1 MGIEVKNIQ
10 KNFGDFVAL
19 GNINLTVPDGQLVAL
34 LGPSGSGKTTLLR
47 IIAGL
52 EFADSGQVFID
63 GQETADMHVKER
75 RVGFV
80 FQHYALFRHMTV
92 FENVAFGLRV
102 RPRDSRPTDFQIRR
116 RVMELLSLVH
126 LDKFHNRYPSRLS
139 GGQRQRVALARSLAV
154 EPKLLL
160 LDEPFGAL
168 DAKVRKELRRWLR
181 RLHDDIHITSIF
193 VTHDQEEAMEVS
205 DRVVVMNHG
214 KSEQVGTPED
224 VYHKPANGFVY
235 DFLGNYN
242 EFAGWKDEK
251 GAVHLAE
258 DDVWEEPSIAESVAT
273 SISTPNHWLARYPEL
288 VGAIRK
294 IMPNMVLPHENHP
307 ETEPQ
312 ISQKTSRQQLRARLA
327 QRGTPVRIFA
337 RPHEMF
343 VARTAE
349 GDHEYIPAEVIH
361 INPAGSLAKIE
372 MERKNGSILQVEIPK
387 TIVDHLAISK
397 GDTLLVRPKNIRVF
411 E

>member
-1 MGIEVKNIQ
+1 MSIEVR
-10 KNFGDFVAL
+10 
-19 GNINLTVPDGQLVAL
+19 NINKGFRNFQALSDVSLKVETGQLVAL

-52 EFADSGQVFID
+52 EFADSGQVLID
-63 GQETADMHVKER
+63 GQEASQLHVKER
-75 RVGFV
+75 NVGFV

-92 FENVAFGLRV
+92 FDNVAFGLKV
-102 RPRDSRPTDFQIRR
+102 RPKQVRPTPSEIRD
-116 RVMELLSLVH
+116 RVMNLLTLVH
-126 LDKFHNRYPSRLS
+126 LDKFYDRYPSQLS

-205 DRVVVMNHG
+205 DQVVVMNHG
-214 KSEQVGTPED
+214 KIEQVGTPEQ
-224 VYHKPANGFVY
+224 VYHQPSNGFVY

-242 EFAGWKDEK
+242 EFIGWKDEQ

-258 DDVWEEPSIAESVAT
+258 DDLWESGAPVTGADVGNGKS
-273 SISTPNHWLARYPEL
+273 HWLGRYPEL

-294 IMPNMVLPHENHP
+294 IVPTFTLPVDTVQVSPKQRANRRQMRAVLAE
-307 ETEPQ
+307 
-312 ISQKTSRQQLRARLA
+312 
-327 QRGTPVRIFA
+327 RGIPVRIFA

-343 VARTAE
+343 VTKTPD
-349 GDHEYIPAEVIH
+349 GDHEYIPVMVIH
-361 INPAGSLAKIE
+361 INPAGPLAKIE
-372 MERKNGSILQVEIPK
+372 LQRKNGLILQAEIPK
-387 TIVDHLAISK
+387 NIVDSLNIRRN
-397 GDTLLVRPKNIRVF
+397 DQVFVRPKNVRVF